1 MIKVW
6 FLMALM
12 AFPTSPVIFYK
23 GFAAYETLEVCE
35 SKRIPME
42 NLIMETEIGRGR
54 VVYVKTFCMERT
66 KGVINEMVYV
76 CSIYSYLSVWFR

>member
-12 AFPTSPVIFYK
+12 AFPTSPVIYYK
-23 GFAAYETLEVCE
+23 GFAAYETLADCE

-42 NLIMETEIGRGR
+42 NLIMETEINRKR
-54 VVYVKTFCMERT
+54 VAYVETYCLEMYVFPRQFDEFDKL
-66 KGVINEMVYV
+66 KGTQ
-76 CSIYSYLSVWFR
+76 L

>member
-35 SKRIPME
+35 SKKIPVE
-42 NLIMETEIGRGR
+42 NLIMKTEIDRKR
-54 VVYVKTFCMERT
+54 VVYVETFCMEMHVFPRQFDEFNKLKEDLLNPKT
-66 KGVINEMVYV
+66 
-76 CSIYSYLSVWFR
+76 

>member
-12 AFPTSPVIFYK
+12 GFPTSPVIFYK

-35 SKRIPME
+35 SKKIPVE
-42 NLIMETEIGRGR
+42 NLIMKAEIDRKR
-54 VVYVKTFCMERT
+54 VAYVETFCME
-66 KGVINEMVYV
+66 MYV
-76 CSIYSYLSVWFR
+76 FPRQFDEFDKFKKNPLGSET